1 MTRSRSGRLSA
12 VTLAMLA
19 AITPAAAASI
29 SEPLKGVSITYND
42 GLWSAAIEDQDIDL
56 KCKSD
61 ACGGESGECE
71 VMLTMNNAA
80 LTSRQFFDAYQK
92 EFTDNLVEEFDKLGV
107 DPVVVDPPTNFMEGG
122 VIVSISSIRYDE
134 SGTPTRAWAAAQE
147 ARFGAV
153 TLTCYGSEDKYQT
166 AEMAWLALLKDITI
180 PKQ

>member
-1 MTRSRSGRLSA
+1 MASA
-12 VTLAMLA
+12 VPASA
-19 AITPAAAASI
+19 AEI
-29 SEPLKGVSITYND
+29 SEPTHGVTLTYQD
-42 GLWSAAIEDQDIDL
+42 ALWSAAIEDQDIDL

-80 LTSRQFFDAYQK
+80 LTSREFFDTYQR

-107 DPVVVDPPTNFMEGG
+107 NPVVVDPPTNFMEGG

-134 SGTPTRAWAAAQE
+134 SGTPTLAWAAAQE

-153 TLTCYGSEDKYQT
+153 TLTCYGSEDKYQA
-166 AEMAWLALLKDITI
+166 AEMAWLALVKSITI
-180 PKQ
+180 PKP

>member
-1 MTRSRSGRLSA
+1 
-12 VTLAMLA
+12 MLVLLLGA
-19 AITPAAAASI
+19 NAAAAASI
-29 SEPLKGVSITYND
+29 SEPMKGVAITYND
-42 GLWSAAIEDQDIDL
+42 SLWSAAIEDQDIDL

-80 LTSRQFFDAYQK
+80 LTSQQFFDAYQK

-107 DPVVVDPPTNFMEGG
+107 NPVVVDQPTNFMEGG

-134 SGTPTRAWAAAQE
+134 SGTPTRAWASAQE
-147 ARFGAV
+147 APFGAV

-166 AEMAWLALLKDITI
+166 ALMAWLALVKDITI
-180 PKQ
+180 PKR